1 MDSRLFKQ
9 IQCSVC
15 LGEFTDPVSLLCDHT
30 FCRQCISNHS
40 QTSSR
45 LRLCPECRRP
55 YTMWDLRS
63 NRVLRNMVDAV
74 REHLTEQQAMRD
86 RNVTVAGANG
96 PRAGLLME
104 PEKLVCP
111 DHDERLKL
119 FCETDQKLVCLIC
132 RDGDKHQ
139 GHKFKPVD
147 EAAEPKKE
155 MLKEPLGFL
164 SKENKELEELIKR
177 QTNEIT
183 KTEERSKQ
191 ISAQI
196 SAQFQEMH
204 QFLREKE
211 QEVKALLEKEER
223 VVVEKMQKNKNGIE
237 EKLNTGKEHEEVL
250 KSVIETDRPDGFL
263 QWWTEHGL
271 GFVEG
276 FREVDS
282 WSKRNDNAS
291 QSPEY
296 KSRVKGLSVTSES
309 LFLGP
314 YETHLQFFVWKK
326 MLGSIKPV
334 PDRNVIS
341 DCHDPYLRV
350 SSDGRSV
357 TRTDKK
363 GIFYRQKDYRPLA
376 RTHKS
381 FQSGQHYWEVD
392 VGEKIDWSVGV
403 DGGSISNLNK
413 NIRLQLKHNQGY
425 SVKENSTETDKEL
438 EVKPHRI
445 GLYLD
450 CDRHQVC
457 FYNAD
462 DMTLL
467 HMSTYLSFTPYSL
480 SLSPGAYLQGKNAD
494 PLTVC
499 WN

>member
-74 REHLTEQQAMRD
+74 REHLTEQQTMTD
-86 RNVTVAGANG
+86 RNIAIAGANG
-96 PRAGLLME
+96 PRGGLVVE

-147 EAAEPKKE
+147 EAAQPKKE
-155 MLKEPLGFL
+155 MLKEPLGL
-164 SKENKELEELIKR
+164 LTKENKELEELIKK

-191 ISAQI
+191 LSNQI
-196 SAQFQEMH
+196 SAQFQEIH

-211 QEVKALLEKEER
+211 QEVKALLEKEEK
-223 VVVEKMQKNKNGIE
+223 VLVEKMQKNRNDIE
-237 EKLNTGKEHEEVL
+237 EKLNAGKEHEKVL
-250 KSVIETDRPDGFL
+250 KSVIETDRSDGFL
-263 QWWTEHGL
+263 QWWTDHGQ
-271 GFVEG
+271 GFVEEM
-276 FREVDS
+276 REVDS
-282 WSKRNDNAS
+282 WSKRNENAS
-291 QSPEY
+291 RSPE
-296 KSRVKGLSVTSES
+296 VKGISVTAES

-326 MLGSIKPV
+326 MLGFIKPV

-403 DGGSISNLNK
+403 DGGCISNLNK
-413 NIRLQLKHNQGY
+413 NTRFQLKHNQGY
-425 SVKENSTETDKEL
+425 SVKENSIETDKEL
-438 EVKPHRI
+438 TVKPRTI

-467 HMSTYLSFTPYSL
+467 HTSDYLSFTPYSL
-480 SLSPGAYLQGKNAD
+480 SLSPGGYLKGRNAD
-494 PLTVC
+494 PMTVC
-499 WN
+499 

>member
-55 YTMWDLRS
+55 YTMWDLKS

-74 REHLTEQQAMRD
+74 REHLTEQQSIKDRD
-86 RNVTVAGANG
+86 TANVGANG
-96 PRAGLLME
+96 PRAGLFVE
-104 PEKLVCP
+104 PEKLVCA
-111 DHDERLKL
+111 DHDEKLKL

-139 GHKFKPVD
+139 GHRFKPVD

-155 MLKEPLGFL
+155 MLKEPLGFI

-191 ISAQI
+191 LSAQI

-204 QFLREKE
+204 QFLIERE
-211 QEVKALLEKEER
+211 QEVKALLEKEEK
-223 VVVEKMQKNKNGIE
+223 VVVEKMQKNRNDIE
-237 EKLNTGKEHEEVL
+237 EKLNAGKDHEEVL
-250 KSVIETDRPDGFL
+250 KSVIESDQSDGFL

-276 FREVDS
+276 MTTVGS
-282 WSKRNDNAS
+282 WSKKNNSS

-296 KSRVKGLSVTSES
+296 KSSVRGLSVASES

-314 YETHLQFFVWKK
+314 YETHLKFFVWKK
-326 MLGSIKPV
+326 MLGSITPV
-334 PDRNVIS
+334 LNRNVIS

-357 TRTDKK
+357 IRTDKK
-363 GIFYRQKDYRPLA
+363 GLFNRQKDYRPLA

-392 VGEKIDWSVGV
+392 VGEKTDWSVGV
-403 DGGSISNLNK
+403 DGGCISNLNK

-425 SVKENSTETDKEL
+425 SIKENSTETEKEL
-438 EVKPHRI
+438 AVKPRRI

-467 HMSTYLSFTPYSL
+467 HSSTYLSFTPYSL
-480 SLSPGAYLQGKNAD
+480 SLSPGAHLQGRNTD

>member
-1 MDSRLFKQ
+1 MDSRLSKQ

-15 LGEFTDPVSLLCDHT
+15 LGDFVDPVSLLCDHT

-40 QTSSR
+40 QTSR
-45 LRLCPECRRP
+45 GLRLCPECRRP

-74 REHLTEQQAMRD
+74 REHLSAQQAQREQNAACGGPD
-86 RNVTVAGANG
+86 GA
-96 PRAGLLME
+96 RAGPVVE
-104 PEKLVCP
+104 PEKLVCS
-111 DHDERLKL
+111 DHAERLKL

-132 RDGDKHQ
+132 RDCEKHQ
-139 GHKFKPVD
+139 GHKFKPVE

-155 MLKEPLGFL
+155 MLREPLTFM
-164 SKENKELEELIKR
+164 SKENKELEELIKM
-177 QTNEIT
+177 QTTEIT
-183 KTEERSKQ
+183 KTEEKSKQ
-191 ISAQI
+191 LAAQV
-196 SAQFQEMH
+196 SAQFEEMH

-211 QEVKALLEKEER
+211 QKVKTLLEKEER
-223 VVVEKMQKNKNGIE
+223 AVVEMMQKNRNEIE
-237 EKLNTGKEHEEVL
+237 EKLNRGREEEAILHSVL
-250 KSVIETDRPDGFL
+250 ETDRADGFL
-263 QWWTEHGL
+263 QWWIENGL
-271 GFVEG
+271 EIVEG
-276 FREVDS
+276 MRE
-282 WSKRNDNAS
+282 RNENGPE
-291 QSPEY
+291 SPQF
-296 KSRVKGLSVTSES
+296 KSRLKGLSVMPDY

-314 YETHLQFFVWKK
+314 YETHLQFFVWKE

-357 TRTDKK
+357 TRTSKK

-376 RTHKS
+376 RTHKT
-381 FQSGQHYWEVD
+381 FPSGQHYWEVD

-403 DGGSISNLNK
+403 DGGCISNTNK
-413 NIRLQLKHNQGY
+413 DIRLQLKHDQGY
-425 SVKENSTETDKEL
+425 CIKEDGAETEKEL
-438 EVKPHRI
+438 AVKPRRI

-450 CDRHQVC
+450 CDRRQVC

-462 DMTLL
+462 DMTVL
-467 HMSTYLSFTPYSL
+467 HSTTYPSASPYSL
-480 SLSPGAYLQGKNAD
+480 SLSPGAYLQGRNTD

>member
-1 MDSRLFKQ
+1 MDSRLSKQ

-15 LGEFTDPVSLLCDHT
+15 LGDFVDPVSLLCDHT

-40 QTSSR
+40 QTSR
-45 LRLCPECRRP
+45 GLRLCPECRRP

-74 REHLTEQQAMRD
+74 REHLSAQQALREQNAASGGPD
-86 RNVTVAGANG
+86 GA
-96 PRAGLLME
+96 RAGPVVE
-104 PEKLVCP
+104 PEKLVCL
-111 DHDERLKL
+111 DHAEGLKL
-119 FCETDQKLVCLIC
+119 FCETDQRLVCLIC
-132 RDGDKHQ
+132 RDCEKHQ

-155 MLKEPLGFL
+155 MLREPLTFM
-164 SKENKELEELIKR
+164 SKENKELEELIKM
-177 QTNEIT
+177 QTTEIT
-183 KTEERSKQ
+183 KTEEKSKQ
-191 ISAQI
+191 LAAQI
-196 SAQFQEMH
+196 STQFEEMH

-211 QEVKALLEKEER
+211 QKVKTLLEKEER
-223 VVVEKMQKNKNGIE
+223 AVVEMMQKNRNEIE
-237 EKLNTGKEHEEVL
+237 EKLNRGREEEAILHSVL
-250 KSVIETDRPDGFL
+250 ETDRADGFL
-263 QWWTEHGL
+263 QWWIDNGL
-271 GFVEG
+271 DIVEG
-276 FREVDS
+276 MRE
-282 WSKRNDNAS
+282 RNENE
-291 QSPEY
+291 SPQF
-296 KSRVKGLSVTSES
+296 KSRLKGLSVMPDY

-314 YETHLQFFVWKK
+314 YETHLQFFVWKE

-357 TRTDKK
+357 TRTAKK

-376 RTHKS
+376 RTHKT
-381 FQSGQHYWEVD
+381 FPSGQHYWEVD

-403 DGGSISNLNK
+403 DGGCISNTNK
-413 NIRLQLKHNQGY
+413 DIRLQLKHDQGY
-425 SVKENSTETDKEL
+425 CIKEDGTETEKEL
-438 EVKPHRI
+438 AVKPRRV

-450 CDRHQVC
+450 CDRRQVC

-462 DMTLL
+462 DMTVL
-467 HMSTYLSFTPYSL
+467 HSTTYPSATPYSL
-480 SLSPGAYLQGKNAD
+480 SLSPGAYLQGRNAD

>member
-1 MDSRLFKQ
+1 MDFRLSKQ

-15 LGEFTDPVSLLCDHT
+15 LGDFTDPVSLLCDHT
-30 FCRQCISNHS
+30 FCRQCINNHS

-55 YTMWDLRS
+55 YTRWDLRS

-74 REHLTEQQAMRD
+74 KEHLTEQQVMRD
-86 RNVTVAGANG
+86 KSTGACG
-96 PRAGLLME
+96 EDGERAGVLTE

-147 EAAEPKKE
+147 EASEPKKE
-155 MLKEPLGFL
+155 TLREPLGFL
-164 SKENKELEELIKR
+164 VKENKELEDLIQK
-177 QTNEIT
+177 QANEIT
-183 KTEERSKQ
+183 KTKERSKQ
-191 ISAQI
+191 LSAQI
-196 SAQFQEMH
+196 SSQFEEMH

-211 QEVKALLEKEER
+211 QEVKTLLENEER
-223 VVVEKMQKNKNGIE
+223 TMVEKMQENRNKME
-237 EKLNTGKEHEEVL
+237 EELNAGNEQERVVKLVL
-250 KSVIETDRPDGFL
+250 ETDHSDAFL

-271 GFVEG
+271 DFVEG
-276 FREVDS
+276 MRETES
-282 WSKRNDNAS
+282 CSRRNDNAT
-291 QSPEY
+291 QL
-296 KSRVKGLSVTSES
+296 KSRVKGLSVTPES

-326 MLGSIKPV
+326 MLSSIKPV
-334 PDRNVIS
+334 PDRNAIS

-350 SSDGRSV
+350 YSDGRSI
-357 TRTDKK
+357 TRTAKK

-376 RTHKS
+376 RTHKT
-381 FQSGQHYWEVD
+381 FHSGQHYWEVD
-392 VGEKIDWSVGV
+392 VGEKTDWSVGV
-403 DGGSISNLNK
+403 DGGRISYLNK
-413 NIRLQLKHNQGY
+413 DISLHLKYDQGY
-425 SVKENSTETDKEL
+425 TIKENGTETDKEL
-438 EVKPHRI
+438 AGKPRRI

-450 CDRHQVC
+450 CDRRQVC

-462 DMTLL
+462 DMNLL
-467 HMSTYLSFTPYSL
+467 HTSTYSSSTSYFL
-480 SLSPGAYLQGKNAD
+480 SLSPGAYLQGRNTD
-494 PLTVC
+494 PLIVC